1 MNLFKIKKFILI
13 KMEPIRAIN
22 KKSNNPFT
30 NVAVIIIKNYIKIPI
45 YKYYLLQMNFQKI
58 FIG

>member
-22 KKSNNPFT
+22 NKSSRPFT
-30 NVAVIIIKNYIKIPI
+30 NVAVKNA
-45 YKYYLLQMNFQKI
+45 
-58 FIG
+58 